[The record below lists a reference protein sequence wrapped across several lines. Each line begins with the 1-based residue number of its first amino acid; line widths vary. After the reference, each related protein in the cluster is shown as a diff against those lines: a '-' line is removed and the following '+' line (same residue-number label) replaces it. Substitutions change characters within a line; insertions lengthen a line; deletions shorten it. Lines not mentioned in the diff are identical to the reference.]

1 VGLFFEANMN
11 SIAEISKQA
20 ARETLTSV
28 SARDVLAVICGLG
41 LVVLICMATS
51 GLDMS
56 VGFF

>member
-1 VGLFFEANMN
+1 MI

-20 ARETLTSV
+20 TSETLTSV
-28 SARDVLAVICGLG
+28 SARYVLAIICGLR
-41 LVVLICMATS
+41 LVVFICMATS

>member
-1 VGLFFEANMN
+1 MN
-11 SIAEISKQA
+11 SIAESSKQA
-20 ARETLTSV
+20 APEIQTGVR
-28 SARDVLAVICGLG
+28 ARYVLAVICGLV

>member
-1 VGLFFEANMN
+1 MK

-20 ARETLTSV
+20 APETLTSV
-28 SARDVLAVICGLG
+28 SVRDVLAVILG
-41 LVVLICMATS
+41 LSLVVFICMTTS